1 MEGKTWGEPDF
12 PIQPLRQFA
21 TFKVPILDFSVSFAS
36 FAVNL
41 SYFTAEGAEARE
53 GRHKPE
59 SRLIS
64 PFSFA

>member
-41 SYFTAEGAEARE
+41 SSSPQRAQ
-53 GRHKPE
+53 RHAKE
-59 SRLIS
+59 DIS
-64 PFSFA
+64 LRAD